1 MTLDQQQLRLVA
13 ADISSGLTVEQ
24 DLGVPVSPAMIGEA
38 IQKRVKDLEAKNPA
52 LRFSEEDVT
61 DLKFWIANTLDVQVG
76 EKPVTLRNPDLPR
89 WFDSK
94 KTEIKWKHWDA
105 YRDMLVRQGRSTKI
119 IAANERV
126 IDDVLDLSGDPTTPG
141 MWARKGLVMGN
152 VQSGKTQNYLGLINK
167 AFDAGYRVIILL
179 GGHLNA
185 LRRQTQERVDEGV
198 LGQESKHL
206 AFTSSTQPKPIGVG
220 LTNRSIAIHSLTSTV
235 KDFNKSFANSLGVK
249 LMGESQVIFT
259 VKKHSGV
266 LHTLRDWIKNQHFL
280 DPAADKRLA
289 GPLLLIDDEAD
300 YASINTKHHK
310 EEVTATNSAIRQ
322 LLSLFDRNTY
332 VGYTATPFANIF
344 IDPDYSEYTEEDD
357 LFPSDFMIKMPVP
370 DDYLGQEAF
379 FGQRSDDELQGGDG
393 LRGRRAVINIDE
405 DCGPLQDLKKLE
417 VIDEIPESL
426 EEAVRMFILV
436 VAIRSLRGDR
446 DAHNTMLVNVSHLKV
461 HQSRLELLIGE
472 YRERIDSALDANSG
486 LGPKAAGAHP
496 VLRDLEST
504 FETVYG
510 GCDEAYDDVFP
521 KLRWASGRI
530 KVWAVHGGA
539 GRKGERD
546 LDYAKH
552 KKHGL
557 CVIVIG
563 GHKLSRGLT
572 LEGLSISYFTRNSKA
587 YDTLMQMCRWFG
599 YRPRYGDLCRV
610 CLPSESEEWYSF
622 ISATIR
628 ELYQELEYMSRL
640 EKRPS
645 EFGLKVR
652 EHPGAMEITAKNKMG
667 ASMSDVRSQD
677 LWGRIERRF
686 YFWDGVDENS
696 RNLLCAKKLIRRLA
710 VREGA
715 SSLSRCLKSGPVVF
729 DEVDYSEII
738 EFIEGV
744 SFPDQPIGDNV
755 LIKHLRKME
764 REGLA
769 QPKVVLFSPASVGK
783 AGWAQKLT
791 EDEQSF
797 ASTEYSLVEPG
808 GIDRPIRVRLPKRL
822 MKASNGIYSVKSTHL
837 GNSDDEKL
845 FLSDE
850 ARAAIKNAVG
860 PKPTSADYLWSDG
873 RGFAGLL
880 IYHFAVG
887 IKGPSFDRYKL
898 GHGLNPTLGYTLSF
912 PRPENLRGLTK
923 KELDRLVKDTKH
935 SYSVNKVHAAMSE
948 LGAYEEE
955 EFDDEE

>member
-1 MTLDQQQLRLVA
+1 MTLDQQMLRRVA
-13 ADISSGLTVEQ
+13 ADISSGLAVDQ
-24 DLGVPVSPAMIGEA
+24 DLGISVSTTMIGEA
-38 IQKRVKDLEAKNPA
+38 VQKRVKDLEARSSTI
-52 LRFSEEDVT
+52 RFTDEDVAS
-61 DLKFWIANTLDVQVG
+61 LKFWIANTLDVQVG
-76 EKPVTLRNPDLPR
+76 QKSVTLRNPDLPR

-94 KTEIKWKHWDA
+94 KTEIEWKHWDA

-119 IAANERV
+119 IEANERV

-198 LGQESKHL
+198 LGQESRHL
-206 AFTSSTQPKPIGVG
+206 AVMTHTQPRPIGVG

-235 KDFNKSFANSLGVK
+235 RDFSKSFADSLGVR
-249 LMGESQVIFT
+249 LIGESQVIFT

-266 LHTLRDWIKNQHFL
+266 LRTLRDWIKNQHFL
-280 DPAADKRLA
+280 DPAADKRLH

-322 LLSLFDRNTY
+322 LLSLFNRNTY

-344 IDPDYSEYTEEDD
+344 IDPDDSEYTEEDD

-370 DDYLGQEAF
+370 DDYHGQEAF
-379 FGQRSDDELQGGDG
+379 FGQRSDVELEGGDG
-393 LRGRRAVINIDE
+393 PRGRRAVISIDE
-405 DCGPLQDLKKLE
+405 DCVPLQNLRKDQ

-426 EEAVRMFILV
+426 KEAVRMFTLV
-436 VAIRSLRGDR
+436 IAIRSLRGDR

-461 HQSRLELLIGE
+461 HQSRLELLIEE
-472 YRERIDSALDANSG
+472 YHGIIDDALDANSG
-486 LGPKAAGAHP
+486 LGPKAAGANP

-510 GCDEAYDDVFP
+510 GCGEAYEDVFP
-521 KLRWASGRI
+521 KLRWAAGRI

-539 GRKGERD
+539 GRRDERD

-552 KKHGL
+552 KRHGL

-599 YRPRYGDLCRV
+599 YRPRYKDLCRV

-628 ELYQELEYMSRL
+628 ELYKELEYMSRL

-652 EHPGAMEITAKNKMG
+652 EHPGAMVITAKNKMG

-677 LWGRIERRF
+677 LWGRVERRF
-686 YFWDGVDENS
+686 NFRDEVDKNS
-696 RNLLCAKKLIRRLA
+696 RNLLCAEKLIKQLA
-710 VREGA
+710 GREGA
-715 SSLSRCLKSGPVVF
+715 SSLSRFLKSGPVVF
-729 DEVDYSEII
+729 DEVDYSWII
-738 EFIEGV
+738 KFIEDV
-744 SFPDQPIGDNV
+744 SFPDQPIGDAV

-769 QPKVVLFSPASVGK
+769 QPKVVLFSPATVGK

-791 EDEQSF
+791 EDEQGF
-797 ASTEYSLVEPG
+797 ASADYSLAELG
-808 GIDRPIRVRLPKRL
+808 GAGRPIRVKLPKRL
-822 MKASNGIYSVKSTHL
+822 MKASNGIYSVRSTHL

-850 ARAAIKNAVG
+850 AREAIKDAVG
-860 PKPTSADYLWSDG
+860 PKATSADYLWSDE
-873 RGFAGLL
+873 RDFAGLL

-887 IKGPSFDRYKL
+887 IKDSSFDRYKL
-898 GHGLNPTLGYTLSF
+898 GHGLKPTLGYTLSF

-923 KELDRLVKDTKH
+923 QELNRLVKDTKH
-935 SYSVNKVHAAMSE
+935 SYSVNKVHAAMAE

-955 EFDDEE
+955 ELDDDE